1 MSMTND
7 DKILALKEKIE
18 TLKKEAG
25 AKERFNPITTCV
37 LELFGNKI
45 NLHTINDLRDLDRVL
60 IELNMYKQSA
70 ESLSISPEKV
80 VISGFDIIKWMD
92 DVRSKRNIILYNKR
106 MAEIESCESNL
117 NKLLSDEKKTEL
129 EIESIAQLLGL

>member
-1 MSMTND
+1 M
-7 DKILALKEKIE
+7 
-18 TLKKEAG
+18 
-25 AKERFNPITTCV
+25 
-37 LELFGNKI
+37 ELFGNKI

-92 DVRSKRNIILYNKR
+92 YVRSKRNVILYNKR
-106 MAEIESCESNL
+106 MAEIES
-117 NKLLSDEKKTEL
+117 TEL
-129 EIESIAQLLGL
+129 EIKSIAQLLGV